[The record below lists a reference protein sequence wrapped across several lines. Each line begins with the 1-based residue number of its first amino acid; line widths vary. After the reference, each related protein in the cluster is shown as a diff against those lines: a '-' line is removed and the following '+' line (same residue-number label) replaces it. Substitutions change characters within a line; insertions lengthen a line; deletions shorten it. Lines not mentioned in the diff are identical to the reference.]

1 MNLRQILLVL
11 RLRWWLVLLIF
22 LLVVSAT
29 FVFSIVTP
37 KRYTAEA
44 QVLLEDNRS
53 DPLLAQV
60 APSWANPA
68 FLATQVQIIRSDRV
82 ASRVVEVLGLAKN
95 PKAIEDWREQTDGR
109 VPIEAFIGSALQKN
123 LEVVPQQGSSLLNVS
138 FTASDAKLAADAAN
152 AFAQAYLD
160 LSVSLRVEP
169 ARQYNTFFDDRI
181 KQLRADLETAQY
193 KLSAFQR
200 EKGIVASDERLDAET
215 ARLNAIL
222 QQVSAARAEQVDSIS
237 RSRNAGSETS
247 PDVQASLA
255 VQSLR
260 TELARAETRLSEVS
274 NVFGSNHPQRIQ
286 LETQVAQLRQQITA
300 EMRRVS
306 GATAT
311 VSRVSSAKVGEL
323 QAMADAQKKQ
333 VLAMREVRD
342 QMSVIQKDVETAQRA
357 YEAVAT
363 RRSQTSLESKAD
375 QASAKLLSPAVTP
388 FTHSK
393 PSIPKNMAAAV
404 VLGLILGIA
413 ASMGWELLDRRV
425 RSVSDL
431 LMAEGVPVLG
441 VLSPKAGRAWHR
453 PHGPRG
459 PLQLGVAGAGGRAPQ
474 LTLDG
479 GS

>member
-11 RLRWWLVLLIF
+11 RLRWWLVLSIF
-22 LLVVSAT
+22 LVVVIAT
-29 FVFSIVTP
+29 FVISIMLP
-37 KRYTAEA
+37 KRYSAEA
-44 QVLLEDNRS
+44 QLLLEENRS

-60 APSWANPA
+60 APAWANPA

-82 ASRVVEVLGLAKN
+82 ASRVVEVLGLAKD
-95 PKAIEDWREQTDGR
+95 PKAIADWREATDGR
-109 VPIEAFIGSALQKN
+109 VPIEAFIGGALQKS

-138 FTASDAKLAADAAN
+138 FTAGDAKLAADAAN
-152 AFAQAYLD
+152 AFAQAYLE
-160 LSVSLRVEP
+160 LSVELRVEP

-181 KQLRADLETAQY
+181 KQLRADLEAAQA

-200 EKGIVASDERLDAET
+200 DKGIVASDERLDAET

-286 LETQVAQLRQQITA
+286 LETQVSQLKQQIAA

-342 QMSVIQKDVETAQRA
+342 QMSVLQKDLETAQRA

-375 QASAKLLSPAVTP
+375 QANAKLLSPAVTP

-413 ASMGWELLDRRV
+413 ASMAWEMLDRRV

-459 PLQLGVAGAGGRAPQ
+459 PLQLGAPGGGGRAPQ

-479 GS
+479 GN